1 MGRKRQEG
9 LVDKFIHVSI
19 TTCFISD
26 GMEYVTAQRKSSYLK
41 ILGMF
46 KLKNHNIF
54 PWKSVTCICLLFHN
68 HLLTMHVFLVFRGG
82 KAPLWFLL
90 YWLHTGLLPYVSLYA
105 ERTIRIIRM
114 HQQYFSTECRKTYS
128 TGCYV
133 HLLQIQSILAKL
145 VNTEDFTVNSHKL
158 LFLIYFSMHNIE
170 KILSG
175 RPSWGLSYQ

>member
-1 MGRKRQEG
+1 
-9 LVDKFIHVSI
+9 
-19 TTCFISD
+19 
-26 GMEYVTAQRKSSYLK
+26 MEYAATQRKSSYLK

-68 HLLTMHVFLVFRGG
+68 DLLTMHVFLVFRGG

-114 HQQYFSTECRKTYS
+114 QQQYFSTECRKMYS
-128 TGCYV
+128 TLEYIFQFGTAPPQCTQLVVMSIYYSYSPF
-133 HLLQIQSILAKL
+133 LQI
-145 VNTEDFTVNSHKL
+145 
-158 LFLIYFSMHNIE
+158 
-170 KILSG
+170 
-175 RPSWGLSYQ
+175 